1 MPENDQP
8 RWPTGD
14 EDTSSQADRAT
25 SRLPLPKRDAGA
37 TAQLSVP
44 NVTPGDGPGSWFRP
58 NVPPKEVPGLNAPS
72 DAPMPPAEPPRSNLA
87 DRVSGTAVPRPED
100 AKPRAPWVPV
110 EGPTRF
116 AAGVPRPGDTA
127 GRPNA
132 EGAAEKTFQASQQ
145 QPRLSA
151 ESDVS
156 PGQGGS
162 QQSSP
167 AWQAPRK
174 PGNSLF
180 EPAGSGSAAS
190 GEEQGWNPFQSG
202 QPAEPAEQQFAAFRD
217 ETPGTGENN
226 QGWAAFRPVVAR
238 DEQAQEPAKEGWTA
252 FRNDSAPAAD
262 PAQPG
267 RAGDGAPESARSVGQ
282 AQPGRAGD
290 DPKENWTSFRGES
303 GPVPGSAAAR
313 LNPGQPGRSGSEPE
327 GGQAGSNAGQGG
339 RSGEGWPGA
348 SAGQSGRSGSESQEN
363 RSGAS
368 AGQSGRSGNESR
380 EGWPGADAGQ
390 PARPGSGSQES
401 RSGASAGQPGRAGS
415 EAREGW
421 PGADA
426 GQPGQPGSGSQ
437 ENRAGSG
444 AGQSGRAG
452 NESRGDWPGA
462 SAGQS
467 GRSGGESQEEW
478 AGSNAGQAGRSGEGW
493 PAAAAGQ
500 SGRSGSESQE
510 EQASSQAGQPGRSGD
525 GTNRGESE
533 PWSQQIEIPVRP
545 ALPEPPPGTV
555 PSASSGQVRPMRID
569 PAGGQFPAEATVGI
583 PRPAEGF
590 PAAPGAEQG
599 PSEATVGIP
608 RPAEGFGDRPGPEQ
622 IPPSAAAEQSPP
634 EPPAGAGPVPPAED
648 APKKPRRKAL
658 VLALVVLLLL
668 AAAGGA
674 SAVPAVSN
682 RLGLP
687 WAPNA
692 PKGSA
697 PDPVD
702 ASLALHGPD
711 TSGQGPSANGVAAKL
726 SGPAGSPALSQLT
739 GSVIDPAS
747 GTVLWD
753 HASNTPLT
761 PASTTKILTVAAALL
776 AMEPTKRISTKIV
789 QGAQPGTVVIV
800 GGGDPSLTA
809 LPVGTDSPLY
819 PGAAHVDDL
828 VNQAKKAGVDI
839 KKVQLDASAYSG
851 PNTAPG
857 WEPGDAPSLYG
868 APIVPAM
875 TDGGRGNPNVDETMR
890 SANPGTALTQLVAEK
905 LGASPAGPAKAPEGA
920 KVLGEVQSAP
930 LPDLAYALLQISDN
944 VLADALGR
952 QVAMATGGEASFAGA
967 AAAVKKVLADHGFDV
982 NGLQLFD
989 TSGLSNQNKVPARLL
1004 AQVLAAAAGPDGKD
1018 PNTPKLRPLLAGL
1031 PVAGSPEGTLH
1042 GRYHSAETQG
1052 GKGWVRA
1059 KTGTLTGVNTLAG
1072 YVLDSDNRV
1081 LAFAF
1086 MSNGSEKNS
1095 GQAALDVLATALR
1108 GCGCG

>member
-58 NVPPKEVPGLNAPS
+58 KVEPEEVPGLNAPS
-72 DAPMPPAEPPRSNLA
+72 DAPVTPPEPPRSNLA
-87 DRVSGTAVPRPED
+87 DRMSGASMPARPEEP
-100 AKPRAPWVPV
+100 KPQAPWVPV

-116 AAGVPRPGDTA
+116 TAGVPRPGDNA
-127 GRPNA
+127 GRPAA
-132 EGAAEKTFQASQQ
+132 EGSAEKTVQASQQ
-145 QPRLSA
+145 QPRPSA
-151 ESDVS
+151 EGSAEQTVRAQPNVS
-156 PGQGGS
+156 PGQGGQ

-167 AWQAPRK
+167 AWQAARK

-180 EPAGSGSAAS
+180 EPAGSGAGSS
-190 GEEQGWNPFQSG
+190 DEGQGWNPFQSG
-202 QPAEPAEQQFAAFRD
+202 QPAEPAESAGKPGQFAAFRD
-217 ETPGTGENN
+217 ETPGTGENS

-238 DEQAQEPAKEGWTA
+238 DEQGQEPPKEGWTA
-252 FRNDSAPAAD
+252 FRDDSTPAAGQD
-262 PAQPG
+262 QSGRGGEGAPEFRGARSDGQAQSG
-267 RAGDGAPESARSVGQ
+267 RAGEEPQ
-282 AQPGRAGD
+282 
-290 DPKENWTSFRGES
+290 ENRTGFRGE
-303 GPVPGSAAAR
+303 PAPGSAAAR
-313 LNPGQPGRSGSEPE
+313 LNPGQPGRQGNDSQENRGRPD
-327 GGQAGSNAGQGG
+327 AGQGRPGDESRENWDRSSAAQPG
-339 RSGEGWPGA
+339 RPGDESRENWDRS
-348 SAGQSGRSGSESQEN
+348 SAAQSGRPGDESQENWGRASAAQPGRPGDESQEN
-363 RSGAS
+363 RGRSNA
-368 AGQSGRSGNESR
+368 AQSGRPGDESQASRNES
-380 EGWPGADAGQ
+380 EA
-390 PARPGSGSQES
+390 ES
-401 RSGASAGQPGRAGS
+401 
-415 EAREGW
+415 
-421 PGADA
+421 
-426 GQPGQPGSGSQ
+426 
-437 ENRAGSG
+437 
-444 AGQSGRAG
+444 
-452 NESRGDWPGA
+452 
-462 SAGQS
+462 
-467 GRSGGESQEEW
+467 
-478 AGSNAGQAGRSGEGW
+478 
-493 PAAAAGQ
+493 
-500 SGRSGSESQE
+500 
-510 EQASSQAGQPGRSGD
+510 
-525 GTNRGESE
+525 
-533 PWSQQIEIPVRP
+533 WSQQIEIPVRP
-545 ALPEPPPGTV
+545 ALPEPAPGTV
-555 PSASSGQVRPMRID
+555 PPAGGGQVRPMRID
-569 PAGGQFPAEATVGI
+569 PTGGQFPAEATVGL
-583 PRPAEGF
+583 PRPPEGF
-590 PAAPGAEQG
+590 PGEAQQG

-608 RPAEGFGDRPGPEQ
+608 RPAEGFAERPGPEQ
-622 IPPSAAAEQSPP
+622 IPPRAAEQPP
-634 EPPAGAGPVPPAED
+634 EPPSGAGPIPPQGD
-648 APKKPRRKAL
+648 APRPEGKKPRRKAL
-658 VLALVVLLLL
+658 ILALVVLLLL

-697 PDPVD
+697 PDPAD

-726 SGPAGSPALSQLT
+726 SGPAGAAALSQLS
-739 GSVIDPAS
+739 GSVIDPAN

-828 VNQAKKAGVDI
+828 VNQVKKAGGDV
-839 KKVQLDASAYSG
+839 KKVQLDASAFSG

-875 TDGGRGNPNVDETMR
+875 TDGGRGNPKVDETMR
-890 SANPGTALTQLVAEK
+890 SGNPGTALTQLVADK

-944 VLADALGR
+944 VLADSLGR

-967 AAAVKKVLADHGFDV
+967 SAAVKKVLADHGFDV

-1042 GRYHSAETQG
+1042 GRYHSGETQG

-1108 GCGCG
+1108 GCGCK

>member
-1 MPENDQP
+1 
-8 RWPTGD
+8 
-14 EDTSSQADRAT
+14 
-25 SRLPLPKRDAGA
+25 
-37 TAQLSVP
+37 
-44 NVTPGDGPGSWFRP
+44 
-58 NVPPKEVPGLNAPS
+58 
-72 DAPMPPAEPPRSNLA
+72 
-87 DRVSGTAVPRPED
+87 
-100 AKPRAPWVPV
+100 
-110 EGPTRF
+110 
-116 AAGVPRPGDTA
+116 
-127 GRPNA
+127 
-132 EGAAEKTFQASQQ
+132 
-145 QPRLSA
+145 
-151 ESDVS
+151 
-156 PGQGGS
+156 
-162 QQSSP
+162 
-167 AWQAPRK
+167 
-174 PGNSLF
+174 
-180 EPAGSGSAAS
+180 
-190 GEEQGWNPFQSG
+190 
-202 QPAEPAEQQFAAFRD
+202 
-217 ETPGTGENN
+217 
-226 QGWAAFRPVVAR
+226 
-238 DEQAQEPAKEGWTA
+238 
-252 FRNDSAPAAD
+252 
-262 PAQPG
+262 
-267 RAGDGAPESARSVGQ
+267 
-282 AQPGRAGD
+282 
-290 DPKENWTSFRGES
+290 
-303 GPVPGSAAAR
+303 
-313 LNPGQPGRSGSEPE
+313 
-327 GGQAGSNAGQGG
+327 
-339 RSGEGWPGA
+339 
-348 SAGQSGRSGSESQEN
+348 
-363 RSGAS
+363 
-368 AGQSGRSGNESR
+368 
-380 EGWPGADAGQ
+380 
-390 PARPGSGSQES
+390 
-401 RSGASAGQPGRAGS
+401 
-415 EAREGW
+415 
-421 PGADA
+421 
-426 GQPGQPGSGSQ
+426 
-437 ENRAGSG
+437 
-444 AGQSGRAG
+444 
-452 NESRGDWPGA
+452 
-462 SAGQS
+462 
-467 GRSGGESQEEW
+467 
-478 AGSNAGQAGRSGEGW
+478 
-493 PAAAAGQ
+493 
-500 SGRSGSESQE
+500 
-510 EQASSQAGQPGRSGD
+510 
-525 GTNRGESE
+525 
-533 PWSQQIEIPVRP
+533 
-545 ALPEPPPGTV
+545 
-555 PSASSGQVRPMRID
+555 MRID
-569 PAGGQFPAEATVGI
+569 PTGGQFPAEATVGI
-583 PRPAEGF
+583 PRPPEGF
-590 PAAPGAEQG
+590 PGEAQQG

-608 RPAEGFGDRPGPEQ
+608 RPAEGFAERPGPEQ
-622 IPPSAAAEQSPP
+622 IPPRAAEQPP
-634 EPPAGAGPVPPAED
+634 EPPSGAGPIPPQGD
-648 APKKPRRKAL
+648 APRPEGKKPRRKAL
-658 VLALVVLLLL
+658 ILALVVLLLL

-697 PDPVD
+697 PDPAD

-726 SGPAGSPALSQLT
+726 SGPAGAAALSQLS
-739 GSVIDPAS
+739 GSVIDPAN

-828 VNQAKKAGVDI
+828 VNQVKKAGGDV
-839 KKVQLDASAYSG
+839 KKVQLDASAFSG

-875 TDGGRGNPNVDETMR
+875 TDGGRGNPKVDETMR
-890 SANPGTALTQLVAEK
+890 SGNPGTALTQLVADK

-944 VLADALGR
+944 VLADSLGR

-967 AAAVKKVLADHGFDV
+967 SAAVKKVLADHGFDV

-1042 GRYHSAETQG
+1042 GRYHSGETQG

-1108 GCGCG
+1108 GCGCK

>member
-14 EDTSSQADRAT
+14 EDTSSATDRAT

-44 NVTPGDGPGSWFRP
+44 NVTPGDGPGSWFQP
-58 NVPPKEVPGLNAPS
+58 NVPPEEVPGLNAPS
-72 DAPMPPAEPPRSNLA
+72 DAPASPPEPPRSNLA
-87 DRVSGTAVPRPED
+87 DRMSGASAAAPAGRAEEP
-100 AKPRAPWVPV
+100 KPQTPWVPV

-116 AAGVPRPGDTA
+116 VAGVPRPGDNA
-127 GRPNA
+127 GRPDAEATVQSSAVDSAEGAGEKTFQVSQQQPRPSA
-132 EGAAEKTFQASQQ
+132 EGAAEQTVRAQPNVSSGQQ
-145 QPRLSA
+145 
-151 ESDVS
+151 E
-156 PGQGGS
+156 
-162 QQSSP
+162 SSP
-167 AWQAPRK
+167 SWQAARK

-180 EPAGSGSAAS
+180 EPAGAGSGSGDS
-190 GEEQGWNPFQSG
+190 GDGQGWNPFQSG
-202 QPAEPAEQQFAAFRD
+202 QPGQSAGTGEPAGKPGQFAAFRD
-217 ETPGTGENN
+217 ETPATGDSN
-226 QGWAAFRPVVAR
+226 QGWAAFRPIVSR
-238 DEQAQEPAKEGWTA
+238 DEQGEEPPKEGWTA
-252 FRNDSAPAAD
+252 FRNDSGSSESGAAGSGPAAAD
-262 PAQPG
+262 QGQPGRAESGARPAQPG
-267 RAGDGAPESARSVGQ
+267 RVGDQSPENWPGSSGQ
-282 AQPGRAGD
+282 AQTGRTGAESQ
-290 DPKENWTSFRGES
+290 ENRSGFRGES
-303 GPVPGSAAAR
+303 SPAHGSAAAR
-313 LNPGQPGRSGSEPE
+313 LNPGQPGGAGNESPE
-327 GGQAGSNAGQGG
+327 NWPASSN
-339 RSGEGWPGA
+339 P
-348 SAGQSGRSGSESQEN
+348 GQSGRGGDESPEN
-363 RSGAS
+363 WPAS
-368 AGQSGRSGNESR
+368 SN
-380 EGWPGADAGQ
+380 
-390 PARPGSGSQES
+390 
-401 RSGASAGQPGRAGS
+401 AGQPGRAGNES
-415 EAREGW
+415 PENW
-421 PGADA
+421 PASSN
-426 GQPGQPGSGSQ
+426 P
-437 ENRAGSG
+437 
-444 AGQSGRAG
+444 GQSGRGGDESQANR
-452 NESRGDWPGA
+452 NESGA
-462 SAGQS
+462 
-467 GRSGGESQEEW
+467 
-478 AGSNAGQAGRSGEGW
+478 
-493 PAAAAGQ
+493 
-500 SGRSGSESQE
+500 
-510 EQASSQAGQPGRSGD
+510 
-525 GTNRGESE
+525 E
-533 PWSQQIEIPVRP
+533 PWSQEIEIPVRP
-545 ALPEPPPGTV
+545 GLPEPQPGTV
-555 PSASSGQVRPMRID
+555 PPAGAGHVRPMRID

-583 PRPAEGF
+583 PRPPEGFPYAPEAQQGASEATIGIPAQAEGF
-590 PAAPGAEQG
+590 AE
-599 PSEATVGIP
+599 
-608 RPAEGFGDRPGPEQ
+608 RPGPEQ
-622 IPPSAAAEQSPP
+622 IQPRNAAEQYPP
-634 EPPAGAGPVPPAED
+634 EPPAGAGPVPPAAD
-648 APKKPRRKAL
+648 APRPEGKKPRRKVL
-658 VLALVVLLLL
+658 ILALVVLLLL

-692 PKGSA
+692 PKGSE
-697 PDPVD
+697 PDPSD

-711 TSGQGPSANGVAAKL
+711 TSGQGPSANGVASKL
-726 SGPAGSPALSQLT
+726 SGPAGAAALSQLS
-739 GSVIDPAS
+739 GSVIDPAN

-761 PASTTKILTVAAALL
+761 PASTTKILTVSAALL
-776 AMEPTKRISTKIV
+776 SMEPTKRISTKIV

-828 VNQAKKAGVDI
+828 VNQVKKAGGNVT
-839 KKVQLDASAYSG
+839 KVQLDASAFSG

-875 TDGGRGNPNVDETMR
+875 TDGGRGNPKADETMR
-890 SANPGTALTQLVAEK
+890 SGNPGTALTQLVADK

-944 VLADALGR
+944 VLADSLGR

-967 AAAVKKVLADHGFDV
+967 SAAVKKVLADHGFDV

-1042 GRYHSAETQG
+1042 GRYHSGETQG

-1086 MSNGSEKNS
+1086 MSNGSDKNS

-1108 GCGCG
+1108 SCGCK

>member
-1 MPENDQP
+1 M
-8 RWPTGD
+8 
-14 EDTSSQADRAT
+14 S
-25 SRLPLPKRDAGA
+25 GA
-37 TAQLSVP
+37 SVP
-44 NVTPGDGPGSWFRP
+44 
-58 NVPPKEVPGLNAPS
+58 A
-72 DAPMPPAEPPRSNLA
+72 
-87 DRVSGTAVPRPED
+87 RPEEQ
-100 AKPRAPWVPV
+100 KPQAPWVPV

-116 AAGVPRPGDTA
+116 AAGVPRPDGEETVQSSKVAKDA
-127 GRPNA
+127 A
-132 EGAAEKTFQASQQ
+132 EG
-145 QPRLSA
+145 SA
-151 ESDVS
+151 EQTVRAQPNVS
-156 PGQGGS
+156 PGQ
-162 QQSSP
+162 QESSP
-167 AWQAPRK
+167 AWQAARK

-180 EPAGSGSAAS
+180 EPAGAEAS
-190 GEEQGWNPFQSG
+190 GEGQGWKPFQSG
-202 QPAEPAEQQFAAFRD
+202 QSAGSARPEEKQGQQFAAFRD

-226 QGWAAFRPVVAR
+226 QGWAAFRPIVAR
-238 DEQAQEPAKEGWTA
+238 DEQGQEPPKEGWTA
-252 FRNDSAPAAD
+252 FRNDSGDAASS
-262 PAQPG
+262 AQPG
-267 RAGDGAPESARSVGQ
+267 RGGEETQGASSAGQ
-282 AQPGRAGD
+282 AQSGRAEEQNQPGL
-290 DPKENWTSFRGES
+290 RGES
-303 GPVPGSAAAR
+303 ASVAGSAAAR
-313 LNPGQPGRSGSEPE
+313 LNPDQPGR
-327 GGQAGSNAGQGG
+327 
-339 RSGEGWPGA
+339 PGNDPQ
-348 SAGQSGRSGSESQEN
+348 AGQSDRRDEPRADRNE
-363 RSGAS
+363 SGA
-368 AGQSGRSGNESR
+368 
-380 EGWPGADAGQ
+380 
-390 PARPGSGSQES
+390 
-401 RSGASAGQPGRAGS
+401 
-415 EAREGW
+415 
-421 PGADA
+421 
-426 GQPGQPGSGSQ
+426 
-437 ENRAGSG
+437 
-444 AGQSGRAG
+444 
-452 NESRGDWPGA
+452 
-462 SAGQS
+462 
-467 GRSGGESQEEW
+467 
-478 AGSNAGQAGRSGEGW
+478 
-493 PAAAAGQ
+493 
-500 SGRSGSESQE
+500 
-510 EQASSQAGQPGRSGD
+510 
-525 GTNRGESE
+525 E

-545 ALPEPPPGTV
+545 ALPEPAPGTV
-555 PSASSGQVRPMRID
+555 PPAGGQVRPMRID
-569 PAGGQFPAEATVGI
+569 PSGGQFPAEATVGI

-590 PAAPGAEQG
+590 PVAPEG
-599 PSEATVGIP
+599 PSEATIGIP
-608 RPAEGFGDRPGPEQ
+608 RPADGFAERPGPEQ
-622 IPPSAAAEQSPP
+622 IPPRPDAEQSPP
-634 EPPAGAGPVPPAED
+634 EPPASAGPVPAAGD
-648 APKKPRRKAL
+648 APKKSRRKAL
-658 VLALVVLLLL
+658 ILALVVLLLL

-692 PKGSA
+692 PKGSE
-697 PDPVD
+697 PDPAD

-726 SGPAGSPALSQLT
+726 SGPAGAAALSQLS

-761 PASTTKILTVAAALL
+761 PASTTKILTVSAALL

-789 QGAQPGTVVIV
+789 QGAQPGTVIIV

-828 VNQAKKAGVDI
+828 VNQVKKAGGDV
-839 KKVQLDASAYSG
+839 KKVQLDASAFSG

-857 WEPGDAPSLYG
+857 WEPSDAPSLYG

-875 TDGGRGNPNVDETMR
+875 TDGGRGNPKVDETMR
-890 SANPGTALTQLVAEK
+890 SGNPGTALTQLVADK

-944 VLADALGR
+944 VLADSLGR

-967 AAAVKKVLADHGFDV
+967 SAAVKKVLADHGFDV

-1042 GRYHSAETQG
+1042 GRYHSGETQG

-1108 GCGCG
+1108 GCGCK

>member
-58 NVPPKEVPGLNAPS
+58 KVEPEEVPGLNAPS
-72 DAPMPPAEPPRSNLA
+72 DAPVTPPEPPRSNLA
-87 DRVSGTAVPRPED
+87 DRMSGASMPARPEEP
-100 AKPRAPWVPV
+100 KPQAPWVPV

-116 AAGVPRPGDTA
+116 TAGVPRPGDNA
-127 GRPNA
+127 GRPDA
-132 EGAAEKTFQASQQ
+132 KGPEEKTVQASQQ
-145 QPRLSA
+145 QPRPSA
-151 ESDVS
+151 EGSAEQTVRAQSNVS
-156 PGQGGS
+156 PGQGGQ

-167 AWQAPRK
+167 AWQAARK

-180 EPAGSGSAAS
+180 EPAGSGAGAS
-190 GEEQGWNPFQSG
+190 DEGQGWNPFQSG
-202 QPAEPAEQQFAAFRD
+202 QPAESAGQPGQFAAFRD
-217 ETPGTGENN
+217 ETPGTGENS

-238 DEQAQEPAKEGWTA
+238 DEQGQEPPKEGWTA
-252 FRNDSAPAAD
+252 FRDDSGPAAGQD
-262 PAQPG
+262 QSG
-267 RAGDGAPESARSVGQ
+267 RGGEGAPEFRGEPGDARSGGQ
-282 AQPGRAGD
+282 AQPGRAGEE
-290 DPKENWTSFRGES
+290 PQENRTGFRGE
-303 GPVPGSAAAR
+303 PAPGSAAAR
-313 LNPGQPGRSGSEPE
+313 LNPGQAGRQGNDSQENRGRPG
-327 GGQAGSNAGQGG
+327 AGQGRPG
-339 RSGEGWPGA
+339 DESRENWDRS
-348 SAGQSGRSGSESQEN
+348 SAAQSGRPGDESQEN
-363 RSGAS
+363 R
-368 AGQSGRSGNESR
+368 GRS
-380 EGWPGADAGQ
+380 
-390 PARPGSGSQES
+390 
-401 RSGASAGQPGRAGS
+401 SAAQPGRPGDESQASRNES
-415 EAREGW
+415 EA
-421 PGADA
+421 
-426 GQPGQPGSGSQ
+426 
-437 ENRAGSG
+437 
-444 AGQSGRAG
+444 
-452 NESRGDWPGA
+452 
-462 SAGQS
+462 
-467 GRSGGESQEEW
+467 
-478 AGSNAGQAGRSGEGW
+478 
-493 PAAAAGQ
+493 
-500 SGRSGSESQE
+500 
-510 EQASSQAGQPGRSGD
+510 
-525 GTNRGESE
+525 E

-545 ALPEPPPGTV
+545 ALPEPAPGTV
-555 PSASSGQVRPMRID
+555 PPAGGGQVRPMRID
-569 PAGGQFPAEATVGI
+569 PTGGQFPAEATVGI
-583 PRPAEGF
+583 PRPPEGF
-590 PAAPGAEQG
+590 PGEAQQG

-608 RPAEGFGDRPGPEQ
+608 RPAEGFAERPGPEQ
-622 IPPSAAAEQSPP
+622 IPPRAAEQPP
-634 EPPAGAGPVPPAED
+634 EPPSGAGPIPPQGD
-648 APKKPRRKAL
+648 APRPEGKKPRRKAL
-658 VLALVVLLLL
+658 ILALVVLLLL

-697 PDPVD
+697 PDPAD

-726 SGPAGSPALSQLT
+726 SGPAGAAALSQLS
-739 GSVIDPAS
+739 GSVIDPAN

-828 VNQAKKAGVDI
+828 VNQVKKAGGDV
-839 KKVQLDASAYSG
+839 KKVQLDASAFSG

-875 TDGGRGNPNVDETMR
+875 TDGGRGNPKVDETMR
-890 SANPGTALTQLVAEK
+890 SGNPGTALTQLVADK

-944 VLADALGR
+944 VLADSLGR

-967 AAAVKKVLADHGFDV
+967 SAAVKKVLADHGFDV

-1042 GRYHSAETQG
+1042 GRYHSGETQG

-1108 GCGCG
+1108 GCGCK

>member
-58 NVPPKEVPGLNAPS
+58 NVEPEEVPGLNAPS
-72 DAPMPPAEPPRSNLA
+72 DTPAAPAAPEPPRSNLA
-87 DRVSGTAVPRPED
+87 DRMSGASGVPARPEQP
-100 AKPRAPWVPV
+100 KPRAPWVPV
-110 EGPTRF
+110 EGPTQF
-116 AAGVPRPGDTA
+116 VAGVPRPEDNS
-127 GRPNA
+127 RPDAEETVRSSTVEA
-132 EGAAEKTFQASQQ
+132 EGTAERTVRAQPNVQPVQQ
-145 QPRLSA
+145 
-151 ESDVS
+151 E
-156 PGQGGS
+156 
-162 QQSSP
+162 SSP
-167 AWQAPRK
+167 AWQAARK

-180 EPAGSGSAAS
+180 EPGGAAAS
-190 GEEQGWNPFQSG
+190 GDEQGWNPFQSG
-202 QPAEPAEQQFAAFRD
+202 QQAGAAGKPAQQFAAFRD
-217 ETPGTGENN
+217 ENPGTAENN
-226 QGWAAFRPVVAR
+226 HGWAAFRPVVAR
-238 DEQAQEPAKEGWTA
+238 DEPGEPPKEGWAA
-252 FRNDSAPAAD
+252 FRDDTGSDQGQRGPADARAGEE
-262 PAQPG
+262 PEQNWPGASSPQPG
-267 RAGDGAPESARSVGQ
+267 Q
-282 AQPGRAGD
+282 
-290 DPKENWTSFRGES
+290 GE
-303 GPVPGSAAAR
+303 PGSAAAR
-313 LNPGQPGRSGSEPE
+313 LNPPQPGRRGDEQQE
-327 GGQAGSNAGQGG
+327 N
-339 RSGEGWPGA
+339 WPGA
-348 SAGQSGRSGSESQEN
+348 NQAQSGPGNESQEH
-363 RSGAS
+363 RSGA
-368 AGQSGRSGNESR
+368 
-380 EGWPGADAGQ
+380 
-390 PARPGSGSQES
+390 
-401 RSGASAGQPGRAGS
+401 
-415 EAREGW
+415 
-421 PGADA
+421 
-426 GQPGQPGSGSQ
+426 
-437 ENRAGSG
+437 
-444 AGQSGRAG
+444 
-452 NESRGDWPGA
+452 
-462 SAGQS
+462 
-467 GRSGGESQEEW
+467 
-478 AGSNAGQAGRSGEGW
+478 
-493 PAAAAGQ
+493 
-500 SGRSGSESQE
+500 
-510 EQASSQAGQPGRSGD
+510 
-525 GTNRGESE
+525 E
-533 PWSQQIEIPVRP
+533 PWSQQIEIPARP
-545 ALPEPPPGTV
+545 GLPEPPPGTV
-555 PSASSGQVRPMRID
+555 PPAGAGHVRPMRIE

-590 PAAPGAEQG
+590 PVPDAAQG
-599 PSEATVGIP
+599 PSEATIGIP
-608 RPAEGFGDRPGPEQ
+608 RPAEGFAERPGPEQ
-622 IPPSAAAEQSPP
+622 IQPRADAEQSPP
-634 EPPAGAGPVPPAED
+634 EPPIPPQADSPRPEG
-648 APKKPRRKAL
+648 KKPRRKAL

-692 PKGSA
+692 PKGSE
-697 PDPVD
+697 PDPAD

-726 SGPAGSPALSQLT
+726 SGPAGAAALSQLS

-828 VNQAKKAGVDI
+828 VNQVKKAGGNVT
-839 KKVQLDASAYSG
+839 KVQLDASAYSG

-857 WEPGDAPSLYG
+857 WEPGDAPSLFG

-875 TDGGRGNPNVDETMR
+875 TDGGRGNPKVDETMR
-890 SANPGTALTQLVAEK
+890 SANPGTTLTQLVADK
-905 LGASPAGPAKAPEGA
+905 LGGTPGGPGKAPEGA

-967 AAAVKKVLADHGFDV
+967 SAAVKKVLADHGFDV

-1031 PVAGSPEGTLH
+1031 PVAGSPDGTLH
-1042 GRYHSAETQG
+1042 GRYHSGETQG

-1086 MSNGSEKNS
+1086 MSNGSDKNS

-1108 GCGCG
+1108 GCGCK

>member
-58 NVPPKEVPGLNAPS
+58 KVEPEEVPGLNAPS
-72 DAPMPPAEPPRSNLA
+72 DAPATPPEPPRSNLA
-87 DRVSGTAVPRPED
+87 DRMSGASMPARPEEP
-100 AKPRAPWVPV
+100 KPQVPWVPV

-116 AAGVPRPGDTA
+116 TAGVPRPGDNA
-127 GRPNA
+127 GRPDA
-132 EGAAEKTFQASQQ
+132 EATVQASQQ
-145 QPRLSA
+145 QPRPSA
-151 ESDVS
+151 EGAAEQTVRAQPNVS
-156 PGQGGS
+156 PGQGGQ

-167 AWQAPRK
+167 AWQAARK

-180 EPAGSGSAAS
+180 EPAGSGAGAS
-190 GEEQGWNPFQSG
+190 DEEQGWKPFQSG
-202 QPAEPAEQQFAAFRD
+202 QPAEAAEPAGKPGQFAAFRD
-217 ETPGTGENN
+217 ETPGTGENS

-238 DEQAQEPAKEGWTA
+238 DEQGQEPPKEGWTA
-252 FRNDSAPAAD
+252 FRNDSGAGQD
-262 PAQPG
+262 QSG
-267 RAGDGAPESARSVGQ
+267 RGGEGAPGFRSESEAARSAGQ
-282 AQPGRAGD
+282 AQSGQEPQ
-290 DPKENWTSFRGES
+290 ENRTGFRGE
-303 GPVPGSAAAR
+303 PAPGSAAAR
-313 LNPGQPGRSGSEPE
+313 LNPAQPGRPGSEPQE
-327 GGQAGSNAGQGG
+327 NWG
-339 RSGEGWPGA
+339 RS
-348 SAGQSGRSGSESQEN
+348 N
-363 RSGAS
+363 
-368 AGQSGRSGNESR
+368 
-380 EGWPGADAGQ
+380 
-390 PARPGSGSQES
+390 
-401 RSGASAGQPGRAGS
+401 
-415 EAREGW
+415 
-421 PGADA
+421 
-426 GQPGQPGSGSQ
+426 
-437 ENRAGSG
+437 
-444 AGQSGRAG
+444 
-452 NESRGDWPGA
+452 
-462 SAGQS
+462 
-467 GRSGGESQEEW
+467 
-478 AGSNAGQAGRSGEGW
+478 
-493 PAAAAGQ
+493 
-500 SGRSGSESQE
+500 
-510 EQASSQAGQPGRSGD
+510 AGQPGRSGD
-525 GTNRGESE
+525 EAQENRGRSNAGQSGWPGDESQENWGRSNTGQAGRSGNESNRNESE
-533 PWSQQIEIPVRP
+533 AESWSQQIEIPVRP
-545 ALPEPPPGTV
+545 ALPEPAPGTV
-555 PSASSGQVRPMRID
+555 PPAGGGQVRPMRID
-569 PAGGQFPAEATVGI
+569 PTGGQFPAEATVGI
-583 PRPAEGF
+583 PRPPEGF
-590 PAAPGAEQG
+590 PSEAQQG
-599 PSEATVGIP
+599 PSEATIGIP
-608 RPAEGFGDRPGPEQ
+608 RPADGFAERPGPEQ
-622 IPPSAAAEQSPP
+622 IQPRATEPP
-634 EPPAGAGPVPPAED
+634 EPPSGAGPIPPQGD
-648 APKKPRRKAL
+648 APRPEGKKPRRKVL
-658 VLALVVLLLL
+658 ILALVVLLLL

-697 PDPVD
+697 PDPAD

-726 SGPAGSPALSQLT
+726 SGPAGAAALSQLS

-776 AMEPTKRISTKIV
+776 SMEPTKRISTKIV

-828 VNQAKKAGVDI
+828 VNQVKKAGGDI
-839 KKVQLDASAYSG
+839 KKVQLDASAFSG

-875 TDGGRGNPNVDETMR
+875 TDGGRGNPKADETMR
-890 SANPGTALTQLVAEK
+890 SGNPGTALTQLVADK

-944 VLADALGR
+944 VLADSLGR

-967 AAAVKKVLADHGFDV
+967 SAAVKKVLADHGFDV

-1042 GRYHSAETQG
+1042 GRYHSGETQG

-1108 GCGCG
+1108 GCGCK

>member
-58 NVPPKEVPGLNAPS
+58 NVPPEEVPGLNAPS
-72 DAPMPPAEPPRSNLA
+72 DAPAAPPEPPRSNLA
-87 DRVSGTAVPRPED
+87 DRMSGTSVPTPSGRAEEP
-100 AKPRAPWVPV
+100 KPQAPWVPV

-116 AAGVPRPGDTA
+116 VAGVPRPGDNA
-127 GRPNA
+127 GRPDAEATAQSSTVDSA
-132 EGAAEKTFQASQQ
+132 EGAAEKTFQVSQQ
-145 QPRLSA
+145 QPRPSA
-151 ESDVS
+151 EGAAEQTVRAQPNVS
-156 PGQGGS
+156 PGQ
-162 QQSSP
+162 QDSSP
-167 AWQAPRK
+167 AWQAARK

-180 EPAGSGSAAS
+180 EPAGSGSGAS
-190 GEEQGWNPFQSG
+190 SEGQGWNPFQSG
-202 QPAEPAEQQFAAFRD
+202 QPGQSGQSGQAAGTGEPAGKPGQFAAFRD
-217 ETPGTGENN
+217 ETPGAGDNN
-226 QGWAAFRPVVAR
+226 QGWAAFRPIVAR
-238 DEQAQEPAKEGWTA
+238 DEQGEEPPKEGWTA
-252 FRNDSAPAAD
+252 FRNDSGSGESGAAGQSGRGD
-262 PAQPG
+262 AGAQPG
-267 RAGDGAPESARSVGQ
+267 RG
-282 AQPGRAGD
+282 GD
-290 DPKENWTSFRGES
+290 DRTGFQGES
-303 GPVPGSAAAR
+303 GPIPGSAAAR
-313 LNPGQPGRSGSEPE
+313 LNPV
-327 GGQAGSNAGQGG
+327 
-339 RSGEGWPGA
+339 
-348 SAGQSGRSGSESQEN
+348 
-363 RSGAS
+363 
-368 AGQSGRSGNESR
+368 
-380 EGWPGADAGQ
+380 
-390 PARPGSGSQES
+390 
-401 RSGASAGQPGRAGS
+401 QPGRAGS
-415 EAREGW
+415 ESRENW
-421 PGADA
+421 AA
-426 GQPGQPGSGSQ
+426 SSNQGQSS
-437 ENRAGSG
+437 RAGD
-444 AGQSGRAG
+444 
-452 NESRGDWPGA
+452 ES
-462 SAGQS
+462 
-467 GRSGGESQEEW
+467 
-478 AGSNAGQAGRSGEGW
+478 QAGRNESG
-493 PAAAAGQ
+493 
-500 SGRSGSESQE
+500 
-510 EQASSQAGQPGRSGD
+510 
-525 GTNRGESE
+525 SE

-545 ALPEPPPGTV
+545 GLPEPQPGTV
-555 PSASSGQVRPMRID
+555 PPAGASHVRPMRID

-583 PRPAEGF
+583 PRPPEGF
-590 PAAPGAEQG
+590 LNQG

-608 RPAEGFGDRPGPEQ
+608 AQAEGFSERPGPEQ
-622 IPPSAAAEQSPP
+622 IPPRDAAEQYPP
-634 EPPAGAGPVPPAED
+634 EPPAGAGPIPPADD
-648 APKKPRRKAL
+648 APRPEGKKPRRKAL
-658 VLALVVLLLL
+658 ILALVVLLLL

-692 PKGSA
+692 PKGSE
-697 PDPVD
+697 PDPSD

-711 TSGQGPSANGVAAKL
+711 TSAQGPSANGVASKL
-726 SGPAGSPALSQLT
+726 SGPAGAAALSQLS

-761 PASTTKILTVAAALL
+761 PASTTKILTVSAALL

-828 VNQAKKAGVDI
+828 VNQAKKAGGDI
-839 KKVQLDASAYSG
+839 KKVQLDASAFSG

-875 TDGGRGNPNVDETMR
+875 TDGGRGNPKVDETMR
-890 SANPGTALTQLVAEK
+890 SGNPGTALTQLVAEK
-905 LGASPAGPAKAPEGA
+905 LGASPAGAAKAPDGA

-944 VLADALGR
+944 VLADSLGR

-1042 GRYHSAETQG
+1042 GRYHSGETQG

-1108 GCGCG
+1108 GCGCK

>member
-58 NVPPKEVPGLNAPS
+58 KVEPEEVPGLNAPS
-72 DAPMPPAEPPRSNLA
+72 DAPVTPPEPPRSNLA
-87 DRVSGTAVPRPED
+87 DRMSGASVPARPEEP
-100 AKPRAPWVPV
+100 KPQAPWVPV

-116 AAGVPRPGDTA
+116 TAGVPRPGDNA
-127 GRPNA
+127 GRPDA
-132 EGAAEKTFQASQQ
+132 EATVQASQQ
-145 QPRLSA
+145 QPRPSA
-151 ESDVS
+151 EGAAEQTVRAQPNVS
-156 PGQGGS
+156 PGQGGQ

-167 AWQAPRK
+167 AWQAARK

-180 EPAGSGSAAS
+180 EPAGSGAGSS
-190 GEEQGWNPFQSG
+190 DEGQGWNPFQSG
-202 QPAEPAEQQFAAFRD
+202 RPAEAAESAGKPGQFAAFRD
-217 ETPGTGENN
+217 ETPGTGENS

-238 DEQAQEPAKEGWTA
+238 DEQGQEPPKEGWTA
-252 FRNDSAPAAD
+252 FRDDSGPAAGQD
-262 PAQPG
+262 QSGRGGEGAPEFRGARSDGQAQSG
-267 RAGDGAPESARSVGQ
+267 RAGEEPQ
-282 AQPGRAGD
+282 
-290 DPKENWTSFRGES
+290 ENRTGFRGE
-303 GPVPGSAAAR
+303 PAPGSAAAR
-313 LNPGQPGRSGSEPE
+313 LNPGQPGR
-327 GGQAGSNAGQGG
+327 QGN
-339 RSGEGWPGA
+339 
-348 SAGQSGRSGSESQEN
+348 ESQEN
-363 RSGAS
+363 WGRSS
-368 AGQSGRSGNESR
+368 AAQSGRPGDESQENWGR
-380 EGWPGADAGQ
+380 ASAAQ
-390 PARPGSGSQES
+390 ASRPGDESQENWG
-401 RSGASAGQPGRAGS
+401 RSNAAQPGRPGDESQASRNES
-415 EAREGW
+415 EA
-421 PGADA
+421 
-426 GQPGQPGSGSQ
+426 
-437 ENRAGSG
+437 
-444 AGQSGRAG
+444 
-452 NESRGDWPGA
+452 ES
-462 SAGQS
+462 
-467 GRSGGESQEEW
+467 
-478 AGSNAGQAGRSGEGW
+478 
-493 PAAAAGQ
+493 
-500 SGRSGSESQE
+500 
-510 EQASSQAGQPGRSGD
+510 
-525 GTNRGESE
+525 
-533 PWSQQIEIPVRP
+533 WSQQIEIPVRP
-545 ALPEPPPGTV
+545 ALPEPAPGTV
-555 PSASSGQVRPMRID
+555 PPAGGGQVRPMRID
-569 PAGGQFPAEATVGI
+569 PTGGQFPAEATVGI
-583 PRPAEGF
+583 PRPPEGF
-590 PAAPGAEQG
+590 PGEAQQG

-608 RPAEGFGDRPGPEQ
+608 RPAEGFAERPGPEQ
-622 IPPSAAAEQSPP
+622 IPPRAAEQPP
-634 EPPAGAGPVPPAED
+634 EPPSGAGPIPPQGD
-648 APKKPRRKAL
+648 APRPEGKKPRRKAL
-658 VLALVVLLLL
+658 ILALVVLLLL

-697 PDPVD
+697 PDPAD

-726 SGPAGSPALSQLT
+726 SGPAGAAALSQLS
-739 GSVIDPAS
+739 GSVIDPAN

-828 VNQAKKAGVDI
+828 VNQVKKAGGDV
-839 KKVQLDASAYSG
+839 KKVQLDASAFSG

-875 TDGGRGNPNVDETMR
+875 TDGGRGNPKVDETMR
-890 SANPGTALTQLVAEK
+890 SGNPGTALTQLVADK

-944 VLADALGR
+944 VLADSLGR

-967 AAAVKKVLADHGFDV
+967 SAAVKKVLADHGFDV

-1042 GRYHSAETQG
+1042 GRYHSGETQG

-1108 GCGCG
+1108 GCGCK

>member
-58 NVPPKEVPGLNAPS
+58 NVPPEEVPGLNAPS
-72 DAPMPPAEPPRSNLA
+72 DAPVAPPEPPRSNLA
-87 DRVSGTAVPRPED
+87 DRMSGTSVPTPSGRAEEP
-100 AKPRAPWVPV
+100 KPQAPWVPV

-116 AAGVPRPGDTA
+116 VAGVPRPGDNA
-127 GRPNA
+127 GRPDAEATVQSSTVESA
-132 EGAAEKTFQASQQ
+132 EGAAEKTFQVSQQ
-145 QPRLSA
+145 QRKPSA
-151 ESDVS
+151 EGAAEQTVRAQPNTS
-156 PGQGGS
+156 PGQ
-162 QQSSP
+162 QQDSSP
-167 AWQAPRK
+167 AWQAARK

-180 EPAGSGSAAS
+180 EPAGPGSSGD
-190 GEEQGWNPFQSG
+190 GQGWNPFQSG
-202 QPAEPAEQQFAAFRD
+202 QPGQSDQPASGEPAGKPGQFAAFRD
-217 ETPGTGENN
+217 ETPGTGDNS
-226 QGWAAFRPVVAR
+226 QGWAAFRPIVAR
-238 DEQAQEPAKEGWTA
+238 DEQGEEPPKEGWGA
-252 FRNDSAPAAD
+252 FRNDS
-262 PAQPG
+262 G
-267 RAGDGAPESARSVGQ
+267 SGESGTAGQ
-282 AQPGRAGD
+282 AQSSRGDIAAQQGRGGD
-290 DPKENWTSFRGES
+290 DRTGYRGEAGGSGQSQSGRTGEESQANRTGFRGDS

-313 LNPGQPGRSGSEPE
+313 LNPGQ
-327 GGQAGSNAGQGG
+327 
-339 RSGEGWPGA
+339 
-348 SAGQSGRSGSESQEN
+348 SGRAESQESWAN
-363 RSGAS
+363 
-368 AGQSGRSGNESR
+368 Q
-380 EGWPGADAGQ
+380 GQ
-390 PARPGSGSQES
+390 P
-401 RSGASAGQPGRAGS
+401 
-415 EAREGW
+415 
-421 PGADA
+421 
-426 GQPGQPGSGSQ
+426 
-437 ENRAGSG
+437 
-444 AGQSGRAG
+444 GRAG
-452 NESRGDWPGA
+452 NESR
-462 SAGQS
+462 
-467 GRSGGESQEEW
+467 ENW
-478 AGSNAGQAGRSGEGW
+478 AADQ
-493 PAAAAGQ
+493 
-500 SGRSGSESQE
+500 
-510 EQASSQAGQPGRSGD
+510 GQPGRAGNESRENWAASSNQAQPSRAGD
-525 GTNRGESE
+525 GSQANRNESGSE

-545 ALPEPPPGTV
+545 GLPEPQPGTV
-555 PSASSGQVRPMRID
+555 PPAGAGHVRPMRID

-583 PRPAEGF
+583 PRPPEGF
-590 PAAPGAEQG
+590 ANQG

-608 RPAEGFGDRPGPEQ
+608 AQAEGFAERPGPEQ
-622 IPPSAAAEQSPP
+622 IQPRAAAEPP
-634 EPPAGAGPVPPAED
+634 EPPAGAGPIPPQDD
-648 APKKPRRKAL
+648 APRPEGKKPRRKVL
-658 VLALVVLLLL
+658 ILALVVLLLL

-692 PKGSA
+692 PKGSE
-697 PDPVD
+697 PDPSD

-711 TSGQGPSANGVAAKL
+711 TSAQGPSANGVASKL
-726 SGPAGSPALSQLT
+726 SGPAGAAALSQLS
-739 GSVIDPAS
+739 GSVIDPAN

-761 PASTTKILTVAAALL
+761 PASTTKILTVSAALL

-828 VNQAKKAGVDI
+828 VNQVKKAGGNVT
-839 KKVQLDASAYSG
+839 KVQLDASAFSG

-875 TDGGRGNPNVDETMR
+875 TDGGRGNPKVDETMR
-890 SANPGTALTQLVAEK
+890 SGNPGTALTQLVADK
-905 LGASPAGPAKAPEGA
+905 LGASPAGAAKAPDGA

-944 VLADALGR
+944 VLADSLGR

-1042 GRYHSAETQG
+1042 GRYHSDQTQG
-1052 GKGWVRA
+1052 GRGWVRA

-1108 GCGCG
+1108 GCGCK

>member
-14 EDTSSQADRAT
+14 EDTSSQPDRAT

-58 NVPPKEVPGLNAPS
+58 NVPPEEVPGLNAPS
-72 DAPMPPAEPPRSNLA
+72 DAPVPPPEPPRSNLA
-87 DRVSGTAVPRPED
+87 DRVSGTSMPPRAEAP
-100 AKPRAPWVPV
+100 KPQAPWVPV

-116 AAGVPRPGDTA
+116 AAGVPRPGDNA
-127 GRPNA
+127 SRPDA
-132 EGAAEKTFQASQQ
+132 EGAAEQTVRA
-145 QPRLSA
+145 QPNVSA
-151 ESDVS
+151 
-156 PGQGGS
+156 GQGG
-162 QQSSP
+162 QQESSP
-167 AWQAPRK
+167 AWQAARK

-180 EPAGSGSAAS
+180 EPAGGSASS
-190 GEEQGWNPFQSG
+190 GEGQGWNPFQSG
-202 QPAEPAEQQFAAFRD
+202 QPAESAGSAGAARPEEKQGQQFAAFRD

-238 DEQAQEPAKEGWTA
+238 DEQGQEPPKEGWTA
-252 FRNDSAPAAD
+252 FRNDSGDAAGS
-262 PAQPG
+262 AQPG
-267 RAGDGAPESARSVGQ
+267 RGGEGTAGQ
-282 AQPGRAGD
+282 AQPGRAEEQNQPG
-290 DPKENWTSFRGES
+290 FRGES
-303 GPVPGSAAAR
+303 GPEAGSAAAR
-313 LNPGQPGRSGSEPE
+313 LNPAQPGR
-327 GGQAGSNAGQGG
+327 
-339 RSGEGWPGA
+339 PGNEA
-348 SAGQSGRSGSESQEN
+348 QEN
-363 RSGAS
+363 R
-368 AGQSGRSGNESR
+368 GRPDESV
-380 EGWPGADAGQ
+380 PGAVRLN
-390 PARPGSGSQES
+390 PA
-401 RSGASAGQPGRAGS
+401 QPGRPGN
-415 EAREGW
+415 EA
-421 PGADA
+421 
-426 GQPGQPGSGSQ
+426 Q
-437 ENRAGSG
+437 ENRGRPDESQGNRNESGSG
-444 AGQSGRAG
+444 
-452 NESRGDWPGA
+452 E
-462 SAGQS
+462 
-467 GRSGGESQEEW
+467 
-478 AGSNAGQAGRSGEGW
+478 
-493 PAAAAGQ
+493 
-500 SGRSGSESQE
+500 
-510 EQASSQAGQPGRSGD
+510 
-525 GTNRGESE
+525 
-533 PWSQQIEIPVRP
+533 WSQQIEIPVRP
-545 ALPEPPPGTV
+545 ALPEPAPGTV
-555 PSASSGQVRPMRID
+555 PPAGGGQVRPMRID
-569 PAGGQFPAEATVGI
+569 PSGDQFPAEATVGI

-590 PAAPGAEQG
+590 PSAPDMQQG

-608 RPAEGFGDRPGPEQ
+608 RPAEGFAERPGPEQ
-622 IPPSAAAEQSPP
+622 IPPRAAAEQSPP
-634 EPPAGAGPVPPAED
+634 EPPAGAGPVPPADD
-648 APKKPRRKAL
+648 APKKPRRKVL

-692 PKGSA
+692 PKGSE
-697 PDPVD
+697 PDPAD

-726 SGPAGSPALSQLT
+726 SGPAGAAALSQLS

-789 QGAQPGTVVIV
+789 QGAQPGTVIIV

-819 PGAAHVDDL
+819 PGAAHLDDL
-828 VNQAKKAGVDI
+828 VNQAKKAGGDI
-839 KKVQLDASAYSG
+839 KKVQLDASAYTG

-857 WEPGDAPSLYG
+857 WEPGDAPSLFG

-875 TDGGRGNPNVDETMR
+875 TDGGRGNPKVDETMR
-890 SANPGTALTQLVAEK
+890 SANPGTALTQLVADK
-905 LGASPAGPAKAPEGA
+905 LGASPAGAAKAPEGA

-967 AAAVKKVLADHGFDV
+967 SAAVKKVLADHGFDV

-1042 GRYHSAETQG
+1042 GRYHSGETQG
-1052 GKGWVRA
+1052 GRGWVRA

-1108 GCGCG
+1108 GCGCK

>member
-58 NVPPKEVPGLNAPS
+58 NVPPEEVPGLNAPS
-72 DAPMPPAEPPRSNLA
+72 DAPAAPPEPPRSNLA
-87 DRVSGTAVPRPED
+87 DRMSGTSVPASSGRAEEP
-100 AKPRAPWVPV
+100 KPQAPWVPV

-116 AAGVPRPGDTA
+116 VAGVPRPGDNA
-127 GRPNA
+127 GRPDAEATVQSSTVGSA
-132 EGAAEKTFQASQQ
+132 EGAAEKTFQVSQQ
-145 QPRLSA
+145 QRRPSA
-151 ESDVS
+151 EGAAERTVRAQPNVS
-156 PGQGGS
+156 PGQ
-162 QQSSP
+162 QQDSAP
-167 AWQAPRK
+167 AWQAARK

-180 EPAGSGSAAS
+180 EPAGTGSGSGAS
-190 GEEQGWNPFQSG
+190 GDGQGWNPFQSG
-202 QPAEPAEQQFAAFRD
+202 QPAQSSQSGQSGQPAGTGEPAGKPGQFAAFRD
-217 ETPGTGENN
+217 ETPGTGDNS
-226 QGWAAFRPVVAR
+226 QGWAAFRPIVAR
-238 DEQAQEPAKEGWTA
+238 DEQGEEPPKEGWGA
-252 FRNDSAPAAD
+252 FRNDSGSGESGAAGQSGQAQSGRGD
-262 PAQPG
+262 AGAQPG
-267 RAGDGAPESARSVGQ
+267 RGGDDRTGFRSEAGGSGQARS
-282 AQPGRAGD
+282 GRTGEESQ
-290 DPKENWTSFRGES
+290 ENWTGFRGES
-303 GPVPGSAAAR
+303 GSVPGSAAAR
-313 LNPGQPGRSGSEPE
+313 LNPGQPGR
-327 GGQAGSNAGQGG
+327 A
-339 RSGEGWPGA
+339 
-348 SAGQSGRSGSESQEN
+348 ESQEN
-363 RSGAS
+363 WAANQGSSSR
-368 AGQSGRSGNESR
+368 AGDESR
-380 EGWPGADAGQ
+380 ENWA
-390 PARPGSGSQES
+390 
-401 RSGASAGQPGRAGS
+401 ASSNQGPSSRAG
-415 EAREGW
+415 
-421 PGADA
+421 D
-426 GQPGQPGSGSQ
+426 
-437 ENRAGSG
+437 
-444 AGQSGRAG
+444 
-452 NESRGDWPGA
+452 
-462 SAGQS
+462 
-467 GRSGGESQEEW
+467 ESQ
-478 AGSNAGQAGRSGEGW
+478 
-493 PAAAAGQ
+493 
-500 SGRSGSESQE
+500 
-510 EQASSQAGQPGRSGD
+510 ASR
-525 GTNRGESE
+525 NESE

-545 ALPEPPPGTV
+545 GLPEPQPGTV
-555 PSASSGQVRPMRID
+555 PPAGAGHVRPMRID

-583 PRPAEGF
+583 PRPPEGF
-590 PAAPGAEQG
+590 LNQG

-608 RPAEGFGDRPGPEQ
+608 AQAEGFAERPGPEQ
-622 IPPSAAAEQSPP
+622 IQPRNAAEQYPP
-634 EPPAGAGPVPPAED
+634 EPPAGAGPVPPADD
-648 APKKPRRKAL
+648 APRPEGKKPRRKEL
-658 VLALVVLLLL
+658 ILALVVLLLL

-692 PKGSA
+692 PKGSE
-697 PDPVD
+697 PDPSD

-711 TSGQGPSANGVAAKL
+711 TSAQGPSANGVGSKL
-726 SGPAGSPALSQLT
+726 SGPAGAAALSQLS

-761 PASTTKILTVAAALL
+761 PASTTKILTVSAALL

-828 VNQAKKAGVDI
+828 VNQVKKAGGNVT
-839 KKVQLDASAYSG
+839 KVQLDASAFSG

-875 TDGGRGNPNVDETMR
+875 TDGGRGNPKVDETMR
-890 SANPGTALTQLVAEK
+890 SGNPGTALTQLVADK
-905 LGASPAGPAKAPEGA
+905 LGASPAGAAKAPDGA

-944 VLADALGR
+944 VLADSLGR

-967 AAAVKKVLADHGFDV
+967 SAAVKKVLADHGFDV

-1042 GRYHSAETQG
+1042 GRYHSGETQG
-1052 GKGWVRA
+1052 GRGWVRA

-1108 GCGCG
+1108 GCGCK

>member
-44 NVTPGDGPGSWFRP
+44 NVTPGDGPGSWFQP
-58 NVPPKEVPGLNAPS
+58 NVPPEEVPGLNAPS
-72 DAPMPPAEPPRSNLA
+72 DAPAPPPEPPRSNLA
-87 DRVSGTAVPRPED
+87 DRMSGASASGTSGRAEEP
-100 AKPRAPWVPV
+100 KPRAPWVPV
-110 EGPTRF
+110 EGPSRF
-116 AAGVPRPGDTA
+116 AAGVPRPDSEATVQSSTVGKDS
-127 GRPNA
+127 A
-132 EGAAEKTFQASQQ
+132 EGSAEKTFQASQQ
-145 QPRLSA
+145 QPRPPAEGSA
-151 ESDVS
+151 ERTVRGQ
-156 PGQGGS
+156 PGQGGQS
-162 QQSSP
+162 GQQESSP
-167 AWQAPRK
+167 SWQAARK

-180 EPAGSGSAAS
+180 EPAGSGSAES
-190 GEEQGWNPFQSG
+190 GEGQGWNPFQSG
-202 QPAEPAEQQFAAFRD
+202 QPGQSAEPAGKPGQQFAAFRD
-217 ETPGTGENN
+217 ETPGASDNN
-226 QGWAAFRPVVAR
+226 QGWAAFRPIVAR
-238 DEQAQEPAKEGWTA
+238 DEQGQEPPKEGWTA
-252 FRNDSAPAAD
+252 FRNDSGSGEPGGGQNQSGRTGSAAQSGRGEGGSDFRGEPAS
-262 PAQPG
+262 
-267 RAGDGAPESARSVGQ
+267 RSAGQ
-282 AQPGRAGD
+282 AQSGRGGEEQ
-290 DPKENWTSFRGES
+290 ENRTGFRGES
-303 GPVPGSAAAR
+303 GPGSAAAR
-313 LNPGQPGRSGSEPE
+313 LNPGQPGRSGNESQENR
-327 GGQAGSNAGQGG
+327 GSNQAQPSRPGSDSQETWAGSTGSDQAQPGRSGNEAQENWAGRSNAGQSG
-339 RSGEGWPGA
+339 RQGNESQENRAGSA
-348 SAGQSGRSGSESQEN
+348 SSNQSSPSRSGSESQEN
-363 RSGAS
+363 WPDAARSNAS
-368 AGQSGRSGNESR
+368 QSRRPGDESQANRTESGS
-380 EGWPGADAGQ
+380 A
-390 PARPGSGSQES
+390 GSGS
-401 RSGASAGQPGRAGS
+401 
-415 EAREGW
+415 
-421 PGADA
+421 
-426 GQPGQPGSGSQ
+426 
-437 ENRAGSG
+437 
-444 AGQSGRAG
+444 
-452 NESRGDWPGA
+452 
-462 SAGQS
+462 
-467 GRSGGESQEEW
+467 
-478 AGSNAGQAGRSGEGW
+478 
-493 PAAAAGQ
+493 
-500 SGRSGSESQE
+500 
-510 EQASSQAGQPGRSGD
+510 EQ
-525 GTNRGESE
+525 
-533 PWSQQIEIPVRP
+533 WSQQIEIPVRP
-545 ALPEPPPGTV
+545 ALPEPAPGTV
-555 PSASSGQVRPMRID
+555 PPAGGGQVRPMRID

-583 PRPAEGF
+583 PRPAGGF
-590 PAAPGAEQG
+590 PGAPDAQQG
-599 PSEATVGIP
+599 PSEATIGIP
-608 RPAEGFGDRPGPEQ
+608 RPAEGFAERPSPEQ
-622 IPPSAAAEQSPP
+622 IPPRAAAEQSPP
-634 EPPAGAGPVPPAED
+634 EPPAGAGPNPPAGD
-648 APKKPRRKAL
+648 APRPEGKKPRRKAL
-658 VLALVVLLLL
+658 ILALVVLLLL

-692 PKGSA
+692 PKGSE
-697 PDPVD
+697 PDPSD
-702 ASLALHGPD
+702 ASFALHGPD
-711 TSGQGPSANGVAAKL
+711 TSAQGPSANGVAAKL
-726 SGPAGSPALSQLT
+726 SGPAGAAALSQLS

-761 PASTTKILTVAAALL
+761 PASTTKILTVSAALL

-828 VNQAKKAGVDI
+828 VNQVKKGGGAVT
-839 KKVQLDASAYSG
+839 KVQLDASAFSG

-875 TDGGRGNPNVDETMR
+875 TDGGRGNPKVDETMR
-890 SANPGTALTQLVAEK
+890 SGNPGTALTQLVADK
-905 LGASPAGPAKAPEGA
+905 LGASPGGAAKAPDGA

-944 VLADALGR
+944 VLADSLGR

-967 AAAVKKVLADHGFDV
+967 SAAVKKVLADHGFDV

-1042 GRYHSAETQG
+1042 GRYHSGETQG

-1108 GCGCG
+1108 GCGCK

>member
-58 NVPPKEVPGLNAPS
+58 NVPPEEIPGLNAPS
-72 DAPMPPAEPPRSNLA
+72 DAPVSPPEPPRSNLA
-87 DRVSGTAVPRPED
+87 DRMSGASRSGTSARPEEP
-100 AKPRAPWVPV
+100 KPQAPWVPV

-116 AAGVPRPGDTA
+116 AAGVPRPGDNA
-127 GRPNA
+127 GGPDA
-132 EGAAEKTFQASQQ
+132 EETVQSSTVAKDSGEQTSPAPSRQQ
-145 QPRLSA
+145 EGSA
-151 ESDVS
+151 ERTVWAQPNVS
-156 PGQGGS
+156 PGQGG
-162 QQSSP
+162 QQESSP
-167 AWQAPRK
+167 AWQAARK

-180 EPAGSGSAAS
+180 EPAGAESGSGAS
-190 GEEQGWNPFQSG
+190 GEGQGWNPFQSG
-202 QPAEPAEQQFAAFRD
+202 QPAEPAGQQFAAFRD

-226 QGWAAFRPVVAR
+226 QGWAAFRPIVAR
-238 DEQAQEPAKEGWTA
+238 DEQGQQPPKEGWTA
-252 FRNDSAPAAD
+252 FRNDSGPGEAGAAGSSGQD
-262 PAQPG
+262 QSGRAGSAQPG
-267 RAGDGAPESARSVGQ
+267 RAGDGAQEFRGESGAARSASPVQ
-282 AQPGRAGD
+282 AQGRAG
-290 DPKENWTSFRGES
+290 EESQTNWTGFRGES
-303 GPVPGSAAAR
+303 GPVAGSAAAR
-313 LNPGQPGRSGSEPE
+313 LNPGQPGRP
-327 GGQAGSNAGQGG
+327 
-339 RSGEGWPGA
+339 
-348 SAGQSGRSGSESQEN
+348 
-363 RSGAS
+363 
-368 AGQSGRSGNESR
+368 GNE
-380 EGWPGADAGQ
+380 A
-390 PARPGSGSQES
+390 
-401 RSGASAGQPGRAGS
+401 
-415 EAREGW
+415 
-421 PGADA
+421 
-426 GQPGQPGSGSQ
+426 Q

-444 AGQSGRAG
+444 S
-452 NESRGDWPGA
+452 SD
-462 SAGQS
+462 
-467 GRSGGESQEEW
+467 
-478 AGSNAGQAGRSGEGW
+478 QA
-493 PAAAAGQ
+493 
-500 SGRSGSESQE
+500 
-510 EQASSQAGQPGRSGD
+510 QPGRSQESRAGS
-525 GTNRGESE
+525 GGASQAQPSRSGESWAGSDGANHVQPGRPGNEPQENQSGSGSSTAGQPARQGNESQANRNDGGPAGSGAE

-545 ALPEPPPGTV
+545 ALPEPAPGTI
-555 PSASSGQVRPMRID
+555 PPAGGTVRPMRID
-569 PAGGQFPAEATVGI
+569 PTGSQFPAEATVGI
-583 PRPAEGF
+583 PRPPEGF
-590 PAAPGAEQG
+590 SSAPEAQEG
-599 PSEATVGIP
+599 PSEATIGIP
-608 RPAEGFGDRPGPEQ
+608 RPADGFAERPGPEQ
-622 IPPSAAAEQSPP
+622 ISPRAAAEQSPP
-634 EPPAGAGPVPPAED
+634 EPPAGAGPTPPAGD
-648 APKKPRRKAL
+648 APRPEGKKPRRKAL
-658 VLALVVLLLL
+658 ILALVVLLLL
-668 AAAGGA
+668 VAAGGA
-674 SAVPAVSN
+674 SAVPAISN

-697 PDPVD
+697 PDPAD

-726 SGPAGSPALSQLT
+726 SGPAGAPALSQLS

-761 PASTTKILTVAAALL
+761 PASTTKILTVSAALL
-776 AMEPTKRISTKIV
+776 SMEPTKRIPTKIV

-828 VNQAKKAGVDI
+828 VNQVKKAVGTVT
-839 KKVQLDASAYSG
+839 KVQLDASAFSG

-857 WEPGDAPSLYG
+857 WEPSDAPSLYG

-875 TDGGRGNPNVDETMR
+875 TDGGRGNPKVDETMR
-890 SANPGTALTQLVAEK
+890 SANPGTALTQLVADK
-905 LGASPAGPAKAPEGA
+905 LGAAPGGPAKAPEGA

-944 VLADALGR
+944 VLADSLGR

-1052 GKGWVRA
+1052 GRGWVRA

-1086 MSNGSEKNS
+1086 MSNGSEKNA

-1108 GCGCG
+1108 GCGCK

>member
-58 NVPPKEVPGLNAPS
+58 NVEPEEVPGLNAPS
-72 DAPMPPAEPPRSNLA
+72 EAPPAPEPPRSNLA
-87 DRVSGTAVPRPED
+87 DRMSGASGVPARPEQP
-100 AKPRAPWVPV
+100 KPQAPWVPV
-110 EGPTRF
+110 EGPTQF
-116 AAGVPRPGDTA
+116 VAGVPRPGENS
-127 GRPNA
+127 RPDAEETVRSSTVEA
-132 EGAAEKTFQASQQ
+132 EGTAERTVRA
-145 QPRLSA
+145 QPN
-151 ESDVS
+151 VQ
-156 PGQGGS
+156 PGQ
-162 QQSSP
+162 QESSP

-180 EPAGSGSAAS
+180 EPASAS
-190 GEEQGWNPFQSG
+190 GQEQGWNPFQSG
-202 QPAEPAEQQFAAFRD
+202 QPAEAAQQFAAFRD
-217 ETPGTGENN
+217 ETPGNADN
-226 QGWAAFRPVVAR
+226 SQGWAAFRPVVAR
-238 DEQAQEPAKEGWTA
+238 DEQGEPPKEGWAA
-252 FRNDSAPAAD
+252 FRDDSGPGDARSAAPAS
-262 PAQPG
+262 AQSGAGRSGEENRPG
-267 RAGDGAPESARSVGQ
+267 ARA
-282 AQPGRAGD
+282 
-290 DPKENWTSFRGES
+290 ES
-303 GPVPGSAAAR
+303 GAASPNPAGRSGNEPQNEPGSAAAR
-313 LNPGQPGRSGSEPE
+313 LNPSQPGRHGEE
-327 GGQAGSNAGQGG
+327 
-339 RSGEGWPGA
+339 SGENWPGA
-348 SAGQSGRSGSESQEN
+348 NQAQSGRPGD
-363 RSGAS
+363 
-368 AGQSGRSGNESR
+368 ESR
-380 EGWPGADAGQ
+380 AG
-390 PARPGSGSQES
+390 
-401 RSGASAGQPGRAGS
+401 AGS
-415 EAREGW
+415 
-421 PGADA
+421 
-426 GQPGQPGSGSQ
+426 
-437 ENRAGSG
+437 
-444 AGQSGRAG
+444 
-452 NESRGDWPGA
+452 
-462 SAGQS
+462 
-467 GRSGGESQEEW
+467 
-478 AGSNAGQAGRSGEGW
+478 
-493 PAAAAGQ
+493 
-500 SGRSGSESQE
+500 
-510 EQASSQAGQPGRSGD
+510 
-525 GTNRGESE
+525 
-533 PWSQQIEIPVRP
+533 WSQQIEIPVRP
-545 ALPEPPPGTV
+545 ELPEPPPGTV
-555 PSASSGQVRPMRID
+555 PPAGAGHVRPMRIE

-590 PAAPGAEQG
+590 PVAPDAAQG

-608 RPAEGFGDRPGPEQ
+608 RPAEGFAERPGPEQ
-622 IPPSAAAEQSPP
+622 IPPRADAEQSPP
-634 EPPAGAGPVPPAED
+634 EPPIPPQAA
-648 APKKPRRKAL
+648 APPPEGKKRKRKAL
-658 VLALVVLLLL
+658 VLTLVVVLLL

-692 PKGSA
+692 PKGSE
-697 PDPVD
+697 PDPAD

-726 SGPAGSPALSQLT
+726 SGPAGAAALSQLS

-819 PGAAHVDDL
+819 PGAAHLDDL
-828 VNQAKKAGVDI
+828 VNQVKKAGGNI
-839 KKVQLDASAYSG
+839 TKVQLDASAYSG

-857 WEPGDAPSLYG
+857 WEPGDAPSLFG

-875 TDGGRGNPNVDETMR
+875 TDGGRGNPKADETMR
-890 SANPGTALTQLVAEK
+890 SANPGTALTQLVSDK
-905 LGASPAGPAKAPEGA
+905 LGASPGGPAKAPEGA

-967 AAAVKKVLADHGFDV
+967 SAAVKKVLADHGFDV

-1031 PVAGSPEGTLH
+1031 PVAGSPDGTLH
-1042 GRYHSAETQG
+1042 GRYHSGETQG

-1086 MSNGSEKNS
+1086 MSNGSDKNS

-1108 GCGCG
+1108 GCGCK

>member
-58 NVPPKEVPGLNAPS
+58 KVEPEEVPGLNAPS
-72 DAPMPPAEPPRSNLA
+72 DAPATPPEPPRSNLA
-87 DRVSGTAVPRPED
+87 DRMSGTSVPARTEQP
-100 AKPRAPWVPV
+100 KPQAPWVPV

-116 AAGVPRPGDTA
+116 TAGVPRPGDNA
-127 GRPNA
+127 GRPDAEATVA
-132 EGAAEKTFQASQQ
+132 EGSAEKTFQVSQQ
-145 QPRLSA
+145 QPRPSGEGTA
-151 ESDVS
+151 EQTVRAQPNVS
-156 PGQGGS
+156 PGQGEQ

-167 AWQAPRK
+167 AWQAARK

-180 EPAGSGSAAS
+180 EPAGAGAS
-190 GEEQGWNPFQSG
+190 DERQGWNPFQSG
-202 QPAEPAEQQFAAFRD
+202 QPAEAAEPAAKPGQFAAFRD

-238 DEQAQEPAKEGWTA
+238 DEQGQEPAKEGWTA
-252 FRNDSAPAAD
+252 FRNDSGDAAG

-267 RAGDGAPESARSVGQ
+267 RGGDGTQGARAAGQ
-282 AQPGRAGD
+282 AQSGRGEEQNHPG
-290 DPKENWTSFRGES
+290 FRGES

-313 LNPGQPGRSGSEPE
+313 LNPAQPGRPGNEAQEHRGQPE
-327 GGQAGSNAGQGG
+327 GRGDEQA
-339 RSGEGWPGA
+339 
-348 SAGQSGRSGSESQEN
+348 N
-363 RSGAS
+363 R
-368 AGQSGRSGNESR
+368 NES
-380 EGWPGADAGQ
+380 G
-390 PARPGSGSQES
+390 
-401 RSGASAGQPGRAGS
+401 
-415 EAREGW
+415 
-421 PGADA
+421 
-426 GQPGQPGSGSQ
+426 
-437 ENRAGSG
+437 
-444 AGQSGRAG
+444 
-452 NESRGDWPGA
+452 
-462 SAGQS
+462 
-467 GRSGGESQEEW
+467 
-478 AGSNAGQAGRSGEGW
+478 
-493 PAAAAGQ
+493 
-500 SGRSGSESQE
+500 
-510 EQASSQAGQPGRSGD
+510 
-525 GTNRGESE
+525 SE

-545 ALPEPPPGTV
+545 ALPEPAPGTV
-555 PSASSGQVRPMRID
+555 PPAGGGQVRPMRID
-569 PAGGQFPAEATVGI
+569 PSGGQFPAEATVGI

-590 PAAPGAEQG
+590 RVAPEVPEG

-608 RPAEGFGDRPGPEQ
+608 RPADGFAERPGPEQ
-622 IPPSAAAEQSPP
+622 IPPRADAEQTPP
-634 EPPAGAGPVPPAED
+634 EPPAGAGPAPAAGD
-648 APKKPRRKAL
+648 APKKSRRKAL
-658 VLALVVLLLL
+658 ILALVVLLLL

-697 PDPVD
+697 PDPSD

-726 SGPAGSPALSQLT
+726 SGPAGAAALSQLS
-739 GSVIDPAS
+739 GSVIDPAN

-753 HASNTPLT
+753 HASSTPLT

-828 VNQAKKAGVDI
+828 VNQVKKAGGDV
-839 KKVQLDASAYSG
+839 KKVQLDASAFSG

-875 TDGGRGNPNVDETMR
+875 TDGGRGNPKVDETMR
-890 SANPGTALTQLVAEK
+890 SGNPGTALTQLVADK
-905 LGASPAGPAKAPEGA
+905 LGASPAGAAKAPDGA

-944 VLADALGR
+944 VLADSLGR

-967 AAAVKKVLADHGFDV
+967 SAAVKKVLADHGFDV

-1042 GRYHSAETQG
+1042 GRYHSGETQG

-1108 GCGCG
+1108 GCGCK

>member
-14 EDTSSQADRAT
+14 EDTSSATDRAT

-44 NVTPGDGPGSWFRP
+44 NVTPGEGPGSWFKP
-58 NVPPKEVPGLNAPS
+58 NVPPEEVPGLNAPS
-72 DAPMPPAEPPRSNLA
+72 DAPASPPEPPRSNLA
-87 DRVSGTAVPRPED
+87 DRMSGASGPSRAEEP
-100 AKPRAPWVPV
+100 KPQAPWVPV

-116 AAGVPRPGDTA
+116 AAGVPRPGGNA
-127 GRPNA
+127 GRPDA
-132 EGAAEKTFQASQQ
+132 EETVQSSTVAKDSEGAAEKTFQVSQQ
-145 QPRLSA
+145 QPRPSA
-151 ESDVS
+151 EGTAEQTVRAQPNVS
-156 PGQGGS
+156 PGQ
-162 QQSSP
+162 QESSP
-167 AWQAPRK
+167 AWQAARK

-180 EPAGSGSAAS
+180 EPAGAGAA
-190 GEEQGWNPFQSG
+190 GPREEQGWNPFQSG
-202 QPAEPAEQQFAAFRD
+202 QPAGKSEQQFGAFRD

-226 QGWAAFRPVVAR
+226 QGWAAFRPIVAR
-238 DEQAQEPAKEGWTA
+238 DEQGDEPPKEGWTA
-252 FRNDSAPAAD
+252 FRNDSGPAGQSGQEQGGRGNAHPGRGGDD
-262 PAQPG
+262 PQGNRPGYRGESDQGQPG
-267 RAGDGAPESARSVGQ
+267 RGGEQQRNQPGFRGEPDQAQSGRGGEQRENQPGYRGEFDQ
-282 AQPGRAGD
+282 AQPGRGGEQQGNQ
-290 DPKENWTSFRGES
+290 PGYRGES
-303 GPVPGSAAAR
+303 APGSAAAR
-313 LNPGQPGRSGSEPE
+313 LNPAQPGRPGNE
-327 GGQAGSNAGQGG
+327 QQSN
-339 RSGEGWPGA
+339 R
-348 SAGQSGRSGSESQEN
+348 SES
-363 RSGAS
+363 GA
-368 AGQSGRSGNESR
+368 
-380 EGWPGADAGQ
+380 
-390 PARPGSGSQES
+390 
-401 RSGASAGQPGRAGS
+401 
-415 EAREGW
+415 
-421 PGADA
+421 
-426 GQPGQPGSGSQ
+426 
-437 ENRAGSG
+437 
-444 AGQSGRAG
+444 
-452 NESRGDWPGA
+452 
-462 SAGQS
+462 
-467 GRSGGESQEEW
+467 
-478 AGSNAGQAGRSGEGW
+478 
-493 PAAAAGQ
+493 
-500 SGRSGSESQE
+500 
-510 EQASSQAGQPGRSGD
+510 
-525 GTNRGESE
+525 E

-545 ALPEPPPGTV
+545 GLPEPPPGTV
-555 PSASSGQVRPMRID
+555 PSASAGQVRPMRID
-569 PAGGQFPAEATVGI
+569 PNGGQFPAEATVGI

-590 PAAPGAEQG
+590 PSAPDAQQG
-599 PSEATVGIP
+599 PSEATIGIP
-608 RPAEGFGDRPGPEQ
+608 IPAGGFTERPGPEQ
-622 IPPSAAAEQSPP
+622 IPPRGGAEQSPP
-634 EPPAGAGPVPPAED
+634 EPPAGDGPVPPQGD
-648 APKKPRRKAL
+648 APRPEGKKPRRKVL
-658 VLALVVLLLL
+658 ILALVVLLLL

-697 PDPVD
+697 PDPAD

-726 SGPAGSPALSQLT
+726 SGPAGAAALSQLS

-753 HASNTPLT
+753 HASNNPLT

-819 PGAAHVDDL
+819 PGAAHLDDL
-828 VNQAKKAGVDI
+828 VNQAKKAGGDI
-839 KKVQLDASAYSG
+839 KKVQLDASAFSG

-857 WEPGDAPSLYG
+857 WEPGDAPSLFG
-868 APIVPAM
+868 APIVAAM
-875 TDGGRGNPNVDETMR
+875 TDGGRGNPKVDETMR
-890 SANPGTALTQLVAEK
+890 SGNPGTALTQLVADK
-905 LGASPAGPAKAPEGA
+905 LGASPAGAAKAPEGA

-944 VLADALGR
+944 VLADSLGR
-952 QVAMATGGEASFAGA
+952 QVAMAAGGEASFAGA
-967 AAAVKKVLADHGFDV
+967 SAAVKKVLADKGFDV

-1018 PNTPKLRPLLAGL
+1018 PNTPRLRPLLAGL

-1042 GRYHSAETQG
+1042 GRYHSGETQG

-1095 GQAALDVLATALR
+1095 GQAALDTLATALR
-1108 GCGCG
+1108 GCGCK

>member
-58 NVPPKEVPGLNAPS
+58 KVEPEEVPGLNAPS
-72 DAPMPPAEPPRSNLA
+72 DAPVTPPEPPRSNLA
-87 DRVSGTAVPRPED
+87 DRMSGASMPARPEEP
-100 AKPRAPWVPV
+100 KPQAPWVPV

-116 AAGVPRPGDTA
+116 TAGVPRPGDNA
-127 GRPNA
+127 GRPDA
-132 EGAAEKTFQASQQ
+132 EATVQASQQ
-145 QPRLSA
+145 PPRPSA
-151 ESDVS
+151 EGSAEQTVRAQPNVS
-156 PGQGGS
+156 PGQGGQ

-167 AWQAPRK
+167 AWQAARK

-180 EPAGSGSAAS
+180 EPAGSGAGSS
-190 GEEQGWNPFQSG
+190 DEGQGWNPFQSG
-202 QPAEPAEQQFAAFRD
+202 QAAEPAEPAGKPGQFAAFRD
-217 ETPGTGENN
+217 ETPGTGENS

-238 DEQAQEPAKEGWTA
+238 DEQGQEPPKEGWTA
-252 FRNDSAPAAD
+252 FRDDSAPAAGQD
-262 PAQPG
+262 QSGRGGEGAPEFRGARSDGQAQSG
-267 RAGDGAPESARSVGQ
+267 RAGEEPQ
-282 AQPGRAGD
+282 
-290 DPKENWTSFRGES
+290 ENRTGFRGE
-303 GPVPGSAAAR
+303 PAPGSAAAR
-313 LNPGQPGRSGSEPE
+313 LNPGQPGRQGNDSQENWGRP
-327 GGQAGSNAGQGG
+327 GAGQGRPG
-339 RSGEGWPGA
+339 DESRENWDRS
-348 SAGQSGRSGSESQEN
+348 SAAQSGRPGDESQENWGRSSAAQSGRPGDESQENWGRASAAQASRPGDESQEN
-363 RSGAS
+363 R
-368 AGQSGRSGNESR
+368 GRSN
-380 EGWPGADAGQ
+380 AA
-390 PARPGSGSQES
+390 
-401 RSGASAGQPGRAGS
+401 QPGRPGDESQASRNES
-415 EAREGW
+415 EA
-421 PGADA
+421 
-426 GQPGQPGSGSQ
+426 
-437 ENRAGSG
+437 
-444 AGQSGRAG
+444 
-452 NESRGDWPGA
+452 ES
-462 SAGQS
+462 
-467 GRSGGESQEEW
+467 
-478 AGSNAGQAGRSGEGW
+478 
-493 PAAAAGQ
+493 
-500 SGRSGSESQE
+500 
-510 EQASSQAGQPGRSGD
+510 
-525 GTNRGESE
+525 
-533 PWSQQIEIPVRP
+533 WSQQIEIPVRP
-545 ALPEPPPGTV
+545 ALPEPAPGTV
-555 PSASSGQVRPMRID
+555 PPAGGGQVRPMRID
-569 PAGGQFPAEATVGI
+569 PTGGQFPAEATVGI
-583 PRPAEGF
+583 PRPPEGF
-590 PAAPGAEQG
+590 PGEAQQG

-608 RPAEGFGDRPGPEQ
+608 RPAEGFAERPGPEQ
-622 IPPSAAAEQSPP
+622 IPPRAAEQPP
-634 EPPAGAGPVPPAED
+634 EPPSGAGPIPPQGD
-648 APKKPRRKAL
+648 APRPEGKKPRRKAL
-658 VLALVVLLLL
+658 ILALVVLLLL

-697 PDPVD
+697 PDPAD

-726 SGPAGSPALSQLT
+726 SGPAGAAALSQLS
-739 GSVIDPAS
+739 GSVIDPAN

-828 VNQAKKAGVDI
+828 VNQVKKAGGDV
-839 KKVQLDASAYSG
+839 KKVQLDASAFSG

-875 TDGGRGNPNVDETMR
+875 TDGGRGNPKVDETMR
-890 SANPGTALTQLVAEK
+890 SGNPGTALTQLVADK

-944 VLADALGR
+944 VLADSLGR

-967 AAAVKKVLADHGFDV
+967 SAAVKKVLADHGFDV

-1042 GRYHSAETQG
+1042 GRYHSGETQG

-1108 GCGCG
+1108 GCGCK